1 MNPLQIDG
9 VPRTTPRH
17 APTVGQHGAE
27 VLREAGYS
35 ESEIAKLRELKV
47 LA

>member
-1 MNPLQIDG
+1 LDG
-9 VPRTTPRH
+9 ETRVTPRH
-17 APTVGQHGAE
+17 APTVGQHGTE

-35 ESEIAKLRELKV
+35 ESEIARLRDLKI